1 MSEPPSDTPD
11 PRSASESDPENDLT
25 PDLGPDL
32 VADLMPDPGP
42 ASADGTAMDN
52 HLPSLGPRGEGW
64 LLLQIVFMGAVVIA
78 GVVVGAHWTGAPRF
92 AASVAGG
99 ALILAGV
106 ALGYLG
112 IKDLDRSMSPLP
124 RPRETAVLIQD
135 GIYKRLRHPIY
146 AALILLALGWGL
158 LTASLLALGLALAL
172 ALLLDLKAR
181 REEVWL
187 RARYPG
193 YADYAQHTRR
203 FVPGIY

>member
-1 MSEPPSDTPD
+1 MP
-11 PRSASESDPENDLT
+11 ESSQPGHELDAHDSSRLPA
-25 PDLGPDL
+25 LGP
-32 VADLMPDPGP
+32 
-42 ASADGTAMDN
+42 
-52 HLPSLGPRGEGW
+52 HGEGW
-64 LLLQIVFMGAVVIA
+64 LLLQILFMGAVFIA
-78 GVVVGAHWTGAPRF
+78 GLFVGAHWSGAPRF

-99 ALILAGV
+99 ALIVAGV

-135 GIYKRLRHPIY
+135 GVYRRLRHPIY

-158 LTASLLALGLALAL
+158 LTASWLAVALALAL

-187 RARYPG
+187 RGRYPG
-193 YADYAQHTRR
+193 YAEYAARTKR
-203 FVPGIY
+203 FVPGVY

>member
-11 PRSASESDPENDLT
+11 PQPSESESQP
-25 PDLGPDL
+25 
-32 VADLMPDPGP
+32 
-42 ASADGTAMDN
+42 DGTAGDT
-52 HLPSLGPRGEGW
+52 HLPSLGPHGEGW
-64 LLLQIVFMGAVVIA
+64 LLLQVVFIGAVLVT
-78 GVVVGAHWTGAPRF
+78 GYFVGAHWTGAPRF

>member
-1 MSEPPSDTPD
+1 MSEPPG
-11 PRSASESDPENDLT
+11 AISDPDTEPAPT
-25 PDLGPDL
+25 RAPMTG
-32 VADLMPDPGP
+32 DPEL
-42 ASADGTAMDN
+42 AADGTR
-52 HLPSLGPRGEGW
+52 LPSLGPHGEGW
-64 LLLQIVFMGAVVIA
+64 LLLQVLFMGAVVVA
-78 GVVVGAHWTGAPRF
+78 GVFVGTHWTGAPRF

-112 IKDLDRSMSPLP
+112 VKDLDRSMSPLP

-135 GIYKRLRHPIY
+135 GVYRRLRHPIY

-158 LTASLLALGLALAL
+158 LTASLLAIALAVAL

-193 YADYAQHTRR
+193 YTDYALRTKR